1 MRFGGFMI
9 DMDGTVYKG
18 GVPIPG
24 AREFVSFLRGRG
36 IPFVFLTNNS
46 SHGRSFYLE
55 KLTRL
60 GFDVNLDKSCARR
73 ESR

>member
-24 AREFVSFLRGRG
+24 AVEFIADCSRSVPGR
-36 IPFVFLTNNS
+36 
-46 SHGRSFYLE
+46 RSTLWPCP
-55 KLTRL
+55 R
-60 GFDVNLDKSCARR
+60 SRR
-73 ESR
+73 R